1 MRMKPTLYILL
12 AALLLSGCK
21 LTKEER
27 RMNRATKKLEKLTAK
42 YPELVRTDTIRDTL
56 HTNRVHIDTTFVWQ
70 SDTVEIERENLRVRI
85 VRLPGDSILI
95 NAECDTVFVPVK
107 VPCDTIQPIR
117 YEPSEKQRQK
127 TDRWRTV
134 ALVFIAI
141 SVVLGLAHWVR

>member
-70 SDTVEIERENLRVRI
+70 SDTVEVYRDNLRVRI
-85 VRLPGDSILI
+85 VRLPGNSILI
-95 NAECDTVFVPVK
+95 DAECDTVFVPVQ
-107 VPCDTIQPIR
+107 VPCDTIQPVR

-141 SVVLGLAHWVR
+141 SVVLGLGYWFR